1 MLKKIILFFEN
12 IQRDMNWNDVVSGY
26 VEQKDWRVRENSN
39 TSYSFSGLML
49 HAAGEVIKEY
59 TLNRVYPREISEAH
73 RKGYFH
79 IHDLSFGIIP
89 YCAGWYLKD
98 LLLRGFGGVPGKI
111 NAKPA
116 KHLDTAVAQIINFLG
131 TMQMEFAGAQAF
143 SSLDTYLAP
152 FVRADS
158 LSYREVKQNMQR
170 LIYGLNIPSRW
181 GSQTPFTNFTF
192 DLIPPDDLGGE
203 HAVVGGE
210 ELESTYGEYQEEMDM
225 INKAFIEVMM
235 HGDANGRIFTF
246 PIPTYN
252 LLPDFDWDGEIAN
265 RIFEMTAKYGIPYFQ
280 NYIGSDLD
288 PRSIRAMCCRL
299 QLDIN
304 ELRSR
309 GNGLFGSGELTGSIG
324 VVTINLNRLGYE
336 AKDEDEFFE
345 KLLHYMNLAKESLE
359 IKRRIVNENLR
370 RGLLPFTKVYLGH
383 FNNHFSTIGL
393 IGMHE
398 ALMNLFGIGIYEEEG
413 LKFAVK
419 TLKYMR
425 EVLKLYQDETG
436 NLYNLEA
443 TPAEGASYRLARLD
457 RQMYDDIYTS
467 GEDEPYLTNS
477 TWLPAEYKA
486 SIMESLSHQ
495 EVLQSL
501 YTGGT
506 VFHAYLGER
515 ISAESA
521 KAFSRKIANNTK
533 IPYFTITPTFSICP
547 EHGYLPG
554 EQWTC
559 PYCGRKTEVYSRVVG
574 YFRPVESW
582 NNGKQEEFSE
592 RVTFNLNAME
602 RESRWKRY
610 REIVEDVE
618 TPEIKGFSVE
628 KKEKIKLVLM

>member
-1 MLKKIILFFEN
+1 MDYFMQLKE
-12 IQRDMNWNDVVSGY
+12 VVEGY
-26 VEQKDWRVRENSN
+26 VNREDWRVHENSN
-39 TSYSFSGLML
+39 TGYSFSGLML
-49 HAAGEVIKEY
+49 HVAGHAIAEY
-59 TLNRVYPREISEAH
+59 TLEHVYPKEIADAH
-73 RKGYFH
+73 RKGYYH

-98 LLLRGFGGVPGKI
+98 LLLRGFGGVTGKI
-111 NAKPA
+111 NAKPP
-116 KHLDTAVAQIINFLG
+116 KHLDTAIAQMINFLG

-143 SSLDTYLAP
+143 SSVDTYLAP
-152 FVRADS
+152 FIRADK
-158 LSYREVKQNMQR
+158 LSYKEVKQNMQR

-192 DLIPPDDLGGE
+192 DIVPPEDLGEE
-203 HAVVGGE
+203 HAVVGGK
-210 ELESTYGEYQEEMDM
+210 ELSNTYGEYQDEMDM
-225 INKAFIEVMM
+225 LNRAFMEIMM
-235 HGDANGRIFTF
+235 EGDANGRIFTF

-252 LLPDFDWDGEIAN
+252 ILPDFDWDSEIADLL
-265 RIFEMTAKYGIPYFQ
+265 FKMTAKYGTPYFQ

-299 QLDIN
+299 QLDLN

-324 VVTINLNRLGYE
+324 VVTINMNRLGYE

-345 KLLHYMNLAKESLE
+345 KLLHYMQLAKESLE
-359 IKRRIVNENLR
+359 IKREIIKENLR
-370 RGLLPFTKVYLGH
+370 KGLMPFTKIYLGH

-398 ALMNLFGIGIYEEEG
+398 ALMNLFGFGIYEKDG
-413 LKFAVK
+413 LIFAIK
-419 TLKYMR
+419 TLKFMR
-425 EVLKLYQDETG
+425 EVLRKFQDETG

-443 TPAEGASYRLARLD
+443 TPAEGSSYRLARLD
-457 RQMYDDIYTS
+457 KKMYPDIYVS

-477 TWLPAEYKA
+477 TWLPADYKVSVIEA
-486 SIMESLSHQ
+486 LAHQ
-495 EVLQSL
+495 EALQTL

-506 VFHAYLGER
+506 VFHTYLGER
-515 ISAESA
+515 VSPESA
-521 KAFSRKIANNTK
+521 KSLAKKIAENTK

-574 YFRPVESW
+574 YFRPVEAW
-582 NNGKQEEFSE
+582 NGGKKEEFKM
-592 RVTFNLNAME
+592 RINFNLNAME
-602 RESRWKRY
+602 NRWRVY
-610 REIVEDVE
+610 RDVAKSVAA
-618 TPEIKGFSVE
+618 PEVDIGGKEE
-628 KKEKIKLVLM
+628 KKVQLILM

>member
-1 MLKKIILFFEN
+1 MLVKN
-12 IQRDMNWNDVVSGY
+12 VVEGY
-26 VEQKDWRVRENSN
+26 INERDWRVRENSN
-39 TSYSFSGLML
+39 TGYSFSGLML
-49 HAAGEVIKEY
+49 HVAGEVISEY
-59 TLNRVYPREISEAH
+59 TLNHVYTEEIAEAH
-73 RKGYFH
+73 RRGYFH

-111 NAKPA
+111 NAKAP

-143 SSLDTYLAP
+143 SSVDTYLAP
-152 FVRADS
+152 FVREDR

-192 DLIPPDDLGGE
+192 DLVPPEDLGKE
-203 HAVVGGE
+203 HAVIGGK
-210 ELESTYGEYQEEMDM
+210 ELSSTYDEFQEEMDM
-225 INKAFIEVMM
+225 LNHAFMEIMM
-235 HGDANGRIFTF
+235 EGDANGRIFTF

-252 LLPDFDWDGEIAN
+252 LLPEFDWESEIAS
-265 RIFEMTAKYGIPYFQ
+265 ILFKMTAKYGTPYFQ

-304 ELRSR
+304 ELRRR

-336 AKDEDEFFE
+336 ARDEDEFFE
-345 KLLHYMNLAKESLE
+345 LLRHYMDLAKESLE
-359 IKRRIVNENLR
+359 IKRRIIKENLR
-370 RGLLPFTKVYLGH
+370 RGLLPFTKIYLGH

-398 ALMNLFGIGIYEEEG
+398 ALMNLFGYGIYEKDG
-413 LKFAVK
+413 LIFAIK
-419 TLKYMR
+419 TLKFMR
-425 EVLKLYQDETG
+425 EVLRNYQEETG

-457 RQMYDDIYTS
+457 KEMYSEIYVS

-477 TWLPAEYKA
+477 TWLPADYKV
-486 SIMESLSHQ
+486 SIIEALAHQ
-495 EVLQSL
+495 EVLQTL

-506 VFHAYLGER
+506 VFHTYIGEK

-521 KAFSRKIANNTK
+521 KNLARKIATNTK

-547 EHGYLPG
+547 EHGYISG
-554 EQWTC
+554 EHFEC

-574 YFRPVESW
+574 YFRPVENW
-582 NNGKQEEFSE
+582 NNGKKEEFRMRME
-592 RVTFNLNAME
+592 FNLNAME
-602 RESRWKRY
+602 GRWKVY
-610 REIVEDVE
+610 RDIAKSVA
-618 TPEIKGFSVE
+618 TPSVTDISTE
-628 KKEKIKLVLM
+628 KKENVQLILM

>member
-1 MLKKIILFFEN
+1 METKAIVEE
-12 IQRDMNWNDVVSGY
+12 Y
-26 VEQKDWRVRENSN
+26 VMKRDWRVKENSN

-49 HAAGEVIKEY
+49 HAAGEVIREY
-59 TLNRVYPREISEAH
+59 TLTHVYPKKIADAH
-73 RKGYFH
+73 REGYFH

-111 NAKPA
+111 NARPA

-143 SSLDTYLAP
+143 SSVDTYLAP
-152 FVRADS
+152 FIRKDG
-158 LSYREVKQNMQR
+158 LSYRQVKQNMQR

-192 DLIPPDDLGGE
+192 DLVPPEELGKE

-210 ELESTYGEYQEEMDM
+210 ELERTYDEYTEEMDM
-225 INKAFIEVMM
+225 LNGAFMEIMM
-235 HGDANGRIFTF
+235 EGDSNGRIFTF

-252 LLPDFDWDGEIAN
+252 LLPDFDWDSPISDKL
-265 RIFEMTAKYGIPYFQ
+265 FEMTARYGIPYFQ
-280 NYIGSDLD
+280 NYIGSELD

-299 QLDIN
+299 QLDVK

-336 AKDEDEFFE
+336 SRNEDEFFE
-345 KLLHYMNLAKESLE
+345 KLLHYMELAKESLE
-359 IKRRIVNENLR
+359 IKRALLVENMR
-370 RGLLPFTKVYLGH
+370 RGLLPYAKVYLGH
-383 FNNHFSTIGL
+383 FNNHFSTIGV

-398 ALMNLFGIGIYEEEG
+398 ALMNLFGIGIHDEDG
-413 LKFAVK
+413 LRFAIKV
-419 TLKYMR
+419 LKYMR
-425 EVLKLYQDETG
+425 RVLRTYQEETG

-457 RQMYDDIYTS
+457 RQAYPDIYVS

-477 TWLPAEYKA
+477 TWLPAEYKV
-486 SIMESLSHQ
+486 SIIEALAHQ
-495 EVLQSL
+495 EVLQTL

-506 VFHAYLGER
+506 VFHTYLGEK
-515 ISAESA
+515 ISMESA
-521 KAFSRKIANNTK
+521 KSLARRIASNTK
-533 IPYFTITPTFSICP
+533 IPYFTITPTFSVCP

-582 NNGKQEEFSE
+582 NDGKREEF
-592 RVTFNLNAME
+592 RMRLNFNLNAME
-602 RESRWKRY
+602 SRWKVY
-610 REIVEDVE
+610 REIAD
-618 TPEIKGFSVE
+618 SVE
-628 KKEKIKLVLM
+628 EPELRITSRRKDEKISFVVM

>member
-1 MLKKIILFFEN
+1 MQVK
-12 IQRDMNWNDVVSGY
+12 DVVEGY
-26 VEQKDWRVRENSN
+26 VNRDDWRVQENSN
-39 TSYSFSGLML
+39 TGYSFSGLML
-49 HAAGEVIKEY
+49 HVAGHAIAEY
-59 TLNRVYPREISEAH
+59 TLRHIYPKDIADAH
-73 RKGYFH
+73 RKGYYH

-111 NAKPA
+111 NANPP
-116 KHLDTAVAQIINFLG
+116 KHLDTAVAQMVNFLG

-143 SSLDTYLAP
+143 SSVDTYLAP
-152 FVRADS
+152 FIRRDK
-158 LSYREVKQNMQR
+158 LSYNEVKQNMQR

-192 DLIPPDDLGGE
+192 DIVPPEDLGRE
-203 HAVVGGE
+203 HAVVGGK
-210 ELESTYGEYQEEMDM
+210 ELSTTYDEYREEMDM
-225 INKAFIEVMM
+225 LNRAFMEIMM
-235 HGDANGRIFTF
+235 EGDANGRIFTF

-252 LLPDFDWDGEIAN
+252 LLPDFDWDSEIADLLF
-265 RIFEMTAKYGIPYFQ
+265 RMTAKYGTPYFQ

-324 VVTINLNRLGYE
+324 VVTINMNRLGYE
-336 AKDEDEFFE
+336 SKDEDEFFE
-345 KLLHYMNLAKESLE
+345 KLLHYMHLAKESLE
-359 IKRRIVNENLR
+359 IKREIVKENLR
-370 RGLLPFTKVYLGH
+370 KGLLPFTKIYLGH

-398 ALMNLFGIGIYEEEG
+398 ALMNLFGFGIYERDG
-413 LKFAVK
+413 LIFAIK
-419 TLKYMR
+419 TLRFMR
-425 EVLKLYQDETG
+425 EVLRRFQDETG

-443 TPAEGASYRLARLD
+443 TPAEGSSYRLARLD
-457 RQMYDDIYTS
+457 KKMHPDIYVS

-477 TWLPAEYKA
+477 TWLPADYKVSVIEA
-486 SIMESLSHQ
+486 LAHQ
-495 EVLQSL
+495 EVLQTL

-506 VFHAYLGER
+506 VFHTYLGEKV
-515 ISAESA
+515 SSESVKSLA
-521 KAFSRKIANNTK
+521 KKIAENTK

-554 EQWTC
+554 EQWSC

-574 YFRPVESW
+574 YFRPVEAW
-582 NNGKQEEFSE
+582 NGGKKEEFKM
-592 RVTFNLNAME
+592 RINFNLNAME
-602 RESRWKRY
+602 SRWKVY
-610 REIVEDVE
+610 RDVAKNVAM
-618 TPEIKGFSVE
+618 PEVNIGSKEE
-628 KKEKIKLVLM
+628 KKVQLILM

>member
-1 MLKKIILFFEN
+1 MLLKNAVE
-12 IQRDMNWNDVVSGY
+12 GY
-26 VEQKDWRVRENSN
+26 INNRDWRVRENSN
-39 TSYSFSGLML
+39 TGYSFSGLML
-49 HAAGEVIKEY
+49 HVAGEVISEY
-59 TLNRVYPREISEAH
+59 TLNHVYTEEIAEAH

-111 NAKPA
+111 NAKPP

-143 SSLDTYLAP
+143 SSVDTYLAP
-152 FVRADS
+152 FIRQDK
-158 LSYREVKQNMQR
+158 LTYREVKQNMQR

-192 DLIPPDDLGGE
+192 DLVPPEDLGKE
-203 HAVVGGE
+203 HAVVGGK
-210 ELESTYGEYQEEMDM
+210 ELSNTYDEFQEEMNM
-225 INKAFIEVMM
+225 LNRAFMEIMM
-235 HGDANGRIFTF
+235 EGDANGRIFTF

-252 LLPDFDWDGEIAN
+252 LLPEFDWESEIASLL
-265 RIFEMTAKYGIPYFQ
+265 FKMTAKYGTPYFQ

-299 QLDIN
+299 QLNIN
-304 ELRSR
+304 ELRRR

-345 KLLHYMNLAKESLE
+345 LLLHYMDLAKESLE
-359 IKRRIVNENLR
+359 IKRRIIKENLR
-370 RGLLPFTKVYLGH
+370 RGLLPFTKIYLGH

-398 ALMNLFGIGIYEEEG
+398 ALMNLFGYGIYEKDG
-413 LKFAVK
+413 LLFAIK
-419 TLKYMR
+419 TLKFMR
-425 EVLKLYQDETG
+425 EVLKHYQEETG

-457 RQMYDDIYTS
+457 REMYPDIYVS
-467 GEDEPYLTNS
+467 GEKEPYLTNS
-477 TWLPAEYKA
+477 TWLPADYKV
-486 SIMESLSHQ
+486 SIVEALAHQ
-495 EVLQSL
+495 EVLQTL

-506 VFHAYLGER
+506 VFHTYIGER

-521 KAFSRKIANNTK
+521 KNLVRKIATNTK

-547 EHGYLPG
+547 EHGYIAG
-554 EQWTC
+554 EHFKC

-574 YFRPVESW
+574 YFRPVENW
-582 NNGKQEEFSE
+582 NNGKKEEFKM
-592 RVTFNLNAME
+592 RVEFNLNSMDE
-602 RESRWKRY
+602 HWKVY
-610 REIVEDVE
+610 REMAKEVTI
-618 TPEIKGFSVE
+618 PEVGVHS
-628 KKEKIKLVLM
+628 KKFGKIQLILM

>member
-1 MLKKIILFFEN
+1 MLVKNAVE
-12 IQRDMNWNDVVSGY
+12 GY
-26 VEQKDWRVRENSN
+26 ITKSDWRVRENSN
-39 TSYSFSGLML
+39 TGYSFSGLML
-49 HAAGEVIKEY
+49 HVAGEVLSEY
-59 TLNRVYPREISEAH
+59 TLNYVYPGEIAEAH

-111 NAKPA
+111 NARPP

-143 SSLDTYLAP
+143 SSVDTYLAP
-152 FVRADS
+152 FIRADN
-158 LSYREVKQNMQR
+158 LSYRQVKQNMQR

-192 DLIPPDDLGGE
+192 DLVPPEDLGNE
-203 HAVVGGE
+203 HAVIGGE
-210 ELESTYGEYQEEMDM
+210 EISNTYNEYQDEMDM
-225 INKAFIEVMM
+225 LNRAFMEIMM
-235 HGDANGRIFTF
+235 GGDANGRIFTF

-252 LLPDFDWDGEIAN
+252 LLPEFDWDSEIASLL
-265 RIFEMTAKYGIPYFQ
+265 FQMTAKYGTPYFQ

-336 AKDEDEFFE
+336 ARDEDEFFE
-345 KLLHYMNLAKESLE
+345 KLRHYMDLAKESLE

-383 FNNHFSTIGL
+383 FHNHFSTIGL

-398 ALMNLFGIGIYEEEG
+398 ALMNLFGYGIYEKEG
-413 LKFAVK
+413 LLFAIK
-419 TLKYMR
+419 TLKFMR

-457 RQMYDDIYTS
+457 REMYPDIYVS
-467 GEDEPYLTNS
+467 GENETYLTNS
-477 TWLPAEYKA
+477 TWLPADYKV
-486 SIMESLSHQ
+486 SIIEALAHQ
-495 EVLQSL
+495 EVLQTL

-506 VFHAYLGER
+506 VFHTYIGER

-521 KAFSRKIANNTK
+521 KALARKIATNTK
-533 IPYFTITPTFSICP
+533 IPYFTLTPTFSICP
-547 EHGYLPG
+547 EHGYIPG
-554 EQWTC
+554 EHFKC
-559 PYCGRKTEVYSRVVG
+559 PYCGKKTEVYSRVVG
-574 YFRPVESW
+574 YFRPVENW
-582 NNGKQEEFSE
+582 NHGKKEEFRM
-592 RVTFNLNAME
+592 RVEFNLNAME
-602 RESRWKRY
+602 GRWKVY
-610 REIVEDVE
+610 RDIANSVATPQITNVENR
-618 TPEIKGFSVE
+618 
-628 KKEKIKLVLM
+628 KKENVQLILM

>member
-1 MLKKIILFFEN
+1 MNCFMQLKK
-12 IQRDMNWNDVVSGY
+12 VVEGY
-26 VEQKDWRVRENSN
+26 VNREDWRVNENSN
-39 TSYSFSGLML
+39 TGYSFSGLML
-49 HAAGEVIKEY
+49 HVAGHALAEY
-59 TLNRVYPREISEAH
+59 TLEHVYPKEISDAH

-111 NAKPA
+111 NAKPPR
-116 KHLDTAVAQIINFLG
+116 HLDTAVAQMINFLG

-143 SSLDTYLAP
+143 SSVDTYLAP
-152 FVRADS
+152 FVRADG

-192 DLIPPDDLGGE
+192 DIVPPEDLGKE
-203 HAVVGGE
+203 HAVVGGR
-210 ELESTYGEYQEEMDM
+210 ELSSTYDEYREEMDM
-225 INKAFIEVMM
+225 INRAFMEVMM
-235 HGDANGRIFTF
+235 EGDANGRIFTF

-252 LLPDFDWDGEIAN
+252 LLPDFDWESEISDLLF
-265 RIFEMTAKYGIPYFQ
+265 RMTAKYGTPYFQ

-299 QLDIN
+299 QLDLK

-324 VVTINLNRLGYE
+324 VVTINMNRLGYE
-336 AKDEDEFFE
+336 SKDEDEFFE
-345 KLLHYMNLAKESLE
+345 KLLNYMQLAKESLE
-359 IKRRIVNENLR
+359 IKREIVKENLR
-370 RGLLPFTKVYLGH
+370 RGLLPFTKIYLGH

-398 ALMNLFGIGIYEEEG
+398 ALMNLFGFGIYEKDG
-413 LKFAVK
+413 LIFAIK
-419 TLKYMR
+419 TLKFMR
-425 EVLKLYQDETG
+425 EVLRKFQDETG

-457 RQMYDDIYTS
+457 KRMYPDIYVS
-467 GEDEPYLTNS
+467 GEEEPYLTNS
-477 TWLPAEYKA
+477 TWLPSDYKVSVIEA
-486 SIMESLSHQ
+486 LAHQ
-495 EVLQSL
+495 EVLQTL

-506 VFHAYLGER
+506 VFHTYLGER
-515 ISAESA
+515 VSPESA
-521 KAFSRKIANNTK
+521 KSLAKKIAENTK

-574 YFRPVESW
+574 YFRPVEAW
-582 NNGKQEEFSE
+582 NGGKKEEFKM
-592 RVTFNLNAME
+592 RINFNLNAME
-602 RESRWKRY
+602 SRWKVY
-610 REIVEDVE
+610 REVAKTVSMPDIDIGERE
-618 TPEIKGFSVE
+618 E
-628 KKEKIKLVLM
+628 KQKVQLILM

>member
-1 MLKKIILFFEN
+1 
-12 IQRDMNWNDVVSGY
+12 MNHFMQVKDVVEGY
-26 VEQKDWRVRENSN
+26 VNRDDWRVQENSN
-39 TSYSFSGLML
+39 TGYSFSGLML
-49 HAAGEVIKEY
+49 HVAGHAIAEY
-59 TLNRVYPREISEAH
+59 TLQHIYPKDIADAH
-73 RKGYFH
+73 RKGYYH

-111 NAKPA
+111 NAKPP
-116 KHLDTAVAQIINFLG
+116 KHLDTAVAQMVNFLG

-143 SSLDTYLAP
+143 SSVDTYLAP
-152 FVRADS
+152 FIRRDK
-158 LSYREVKQNMQR
+158 LSYNEVKQNMQR

-192 DLIPPDDLGGE
+192 DIVPPEDLGRE
-203 HAVVGGE
+203 HAVVGGK
-210 ELESTYGEYQEEMDM
+210 ELSATYDEYREEMDM
-225 INKAFIEVMM
+225 LNRAFMEIMM
-235 HGDANGRIFTF
+235 EGDANGRIFTF

-252 LLPDFDWDGEIAN
+252 LLPDFDWDSEIADLLF
-265 RIFEMTAKYGIPYFQ
+265 RMTAKYGTPYFQ

-324 VVTINLNRLGYE
+324 VVTINMNRLGYE
-336 AKDEDEFFE
+336 SKDEDEFFE
-345 KLLHYMNLAKESLE
+345 KLLHYMHLAKESLE
-359 IKRRIVNENLR
+359 IKREIVKENLR
-370 RGLLPFTKVYLGH
+370 KGLLPFTKIYLGH

-398 ALMNLFGIGIYEEEG
+398 ALMNLFGFGIYERDG
-413 LKFAVK
+413 LIFAIK
-419 TLKYMR
+419 TLRFMR
-425 EVLKLYQDETG
+425 EVLRRFQDETG

-443 TPAEGASYRLARLD
+443 TPAEGSSYRLARLD
-457 RQMYDDIYTS
+457 KKMHPDIYVS

-477 TWLPAEYKA
+477 TWLPADYKVSVIEA
-486 SIMESLSHQ
+486 LAHQ
-495 EVLQSL
+495 EVLQTL

-506 VFHAYLGER
+506 VFHTYLGEKV
-515 ISAESA
+515 SSESVKSLA
-521 KAFSRKIANNTK
+521 KKIAENTK

-574 YFRPVESW
+574 YFRPVEAW
-582 NNGKQEEFSE
+582 NGGKKEEFKM
-592 RVTFNLNAME
+592 RINFNLNAME
-602 RESRWKRY
+602 SRWKVY
-610 REIVEDVE
+610 RDVAKNVAM
-618 TPEIKGFSVE
+618 PEVDIRGKEE
-628 KKEKIKLVLM
+628 KKVQLILT